1 MKLIIA
7 FTCVHTSMYQTQL
20 ISHWKYVRIVVTEF
34 DGKQP
39 LFRLNWDNSISS
51 PRATGTCIY

>member
-34 DGKQP
+34 DEKQP
-39 LFRLNWDNSISS
+39 LFRDNSISS